1 MIIFCPL
8 IKRRAPIRLQN
19 SVQTRNFFHSY
30 TVFQLEG
37 GGRMKILI
45 GEIAHETNTFSNVKT
60 EEQSFRLW
68 GWDVGE
74 EILTKHRGV
83 RNAIGGMID
92 QAEKLEIDIIPTFTT
107 FAYPAGIIT
116 TETFNALRDELMG
129 RVKEAK
135 GYDAV
140 VLSLHGAGVAETTED
155 LEGTLLTE
163 IRSIIGDDIPLI
175 VTLDLHANMTSTM
188 VEAADVIIGNH
199 LYPHTDSFENGME
212 AVELAKKIVEGT
224 LKPTMYL
231 VQLPM
236 IIPTSTTNLSPAKDV
251 NELCYQWEARESVVD
266 CTFYHAF
273 PYTNISNIGVAVL
286 VTTNNNVELA
296 QQIAE
301 EVSDFIWKMRHDF
314 IKKQPNPKE
323 GIELALKQEG
333 KPVVLNETSENPG
346 GGTPGDGTFLL
357 RQMIESNLKSAC
369 FGYIYDPETVQNVI
383 KAGVGSTVNIVLGGK
398 TDSLHG
404 EPIETQ
410 AYVKSITDGKFIQS
424 SPMGKGA
431 NINLGS
437 SVRVQCNGVDV
448 IVCSVKSQ
456 TLDEQVFLLHG
467 IDVRAYKIVGLKS
480 SQHFRAGFEPISES
494 IITVDSPGLTTTDFS
509 SFIYSNLKTK
519 LFPIHEVSYGENKI
533 GI

>member
-1 MIIFCPL
+1 
-8 IKRRAPIRLQN
+8 
-19 SVQTRNFFHSY
+19 
-30 TVFQLEG
+30 
-37 GGRMKILI
+37 MKILI

-60 EEQSFRLW
+60 DEQSFRLW

-92 QAEKLEIDIIPTFTT
+92 QAEKLEIDILPTFTT

-116 TETFNALRDELMG
+116 TEAFNALRDELIG

-140 VLSLHGAGVAETTED
+140 VLSLHGAGVAEPTED
-155 LEGTLLTE
+155 FEGTLLTE
-163 IRSIIGDDIPLI
+163 IRAIIGNDIPLI
-175 VTLDLHANMTSTM
+175 VTLDLHANMTEKM

-231 VQLPM
+231 SLLPM

-251 NELCYQWEARESVVD
+251 NELCYQWEASENVVD
-266 CTFYHAF
+266 CTFYHGF
-273 PYTNISNIGVAVL
+273 PYTNISNIGVGVL
-286 VTTNNNVELA
+286 VTTNDNAELA

-314 IKKQPNPKE
+314 IVKKPNPKE

-333 KPVVLNETSENPG
+333 RPIILNETSDNPG

-357 RQMIESNLKSAC
+357 RQLIDSNLESAC
-369 FGYIYDPETVQNVI
+369 FGYIYDPETVRKVS
-383 KAGVGSTVNIVLGGK
+383 KAGVGATVNIVLGGK

-404 EPIETQ
+404 EPIETE
-410 AYVKSITDGKFIQS
+410 AYVKSITDGRFIQT
-424 SPMGKGA
+424 SPMEKGTHV
-431 NINLGS
+431 NLGL
-437 SVRVQCNGVDV
+437 SVRVQCNGIDV
-448 IVCSVKSQ
+448 IICSVKSQ

-467 IDVRAYKIVGLKS
+467 IDVRDYKIVGLKS
-480 SQHFRAGFEPISES
+480 SQHFRAGFEPICKG
-494 IITVDSPGLTTTDFS
+494 IITVDSPGLTTLDFS
-509 SFIYSNLKTK
+509 SFNYSNLKTK
-519 LFPIHEVSYGENKI
+519 LFPLHEVSYR
-533 GI
+533 GIKVEI